1 MRCLGA
7 KDRERV
13 VVDTVDGQLHTGD
26 RLLLCSDGLTG
37 ELTDDAIKAVFDAGY
52 NDQVT
57 ADRLVQS
64 ALDLGGS
71 DTITVVVVSAP
82 ANGEY

>member
-26 RLLLCSDGLTG
+26 RLLICSDGLTG
-37 ELTDDAIKAVFDAGY
+37 ELTDDAIKADFE
-52 NDQVT
+52 QVT
-57 ADRLVQS
+57 MIRQPLTGWCSQRLIAVVQII
-64 ALDLGGS
+64 LPL
-71 DTITVVVVSAP
+71 
-82 ANGEY
+82 